1 MFVEN
6 APEPLI
12 TDKSV
17 QEYFQDSISDALENQ
32 RIQAAQ
38 ETVYYI
44 VNLLA
49 TFMRSEELFER
60 TPDGVI
66 LKPLADFYAEAVE
79 GPTTADQHRALRR
92 LGDVALFISGVFSH
106 SLNRKLVDVD
116 YYVAMGGG
124 AYSYLSDS
132 LRGSAGAKTLTE
144 IFEELSAK
152 FVDFVDVLGEVS
164 ERAHFSSSA
173 DIMRLYE
180 IWVRTGSRRAER
192 TLRSIGIDPTETNI
206 SRSRH

>member
-1 MFVEN
+1 MFSET
-6 APEPLI
+6 APESLI

-17 QEYFQDSISDALENQ
+17 QEYFQDSISDALVNQ
-32 RIQAAQ
+32 RVEAAQ
-38 ETVYYI
+38 DTVYYV

-66 LKPLADFYAEAVE
+66 LKPLADFYAEAVQ

-124 AYSYLSDS
+124 AYGHLSGA
-132 LRGSAGAKTLTE
+132 LKGNAGAKTLTE

-164 ERAHFSSSA
+164 ERAHFNNSA
-173 DIMRLYE
+173 DIMRVYE
-180 IWVRTGSRRAER
+180 LWVRTGSRRAAR
-192 TLRSIGIDPTETNI
+192 TLRSVGIEPAEANI

>member
-1 MFVEN
+1 MFSET
-6 APEPLI
+6 ASASLI

-17 QEYFQDSISDALENQ
+17 QEYFQDSISDALANQ
-32 RIQAAQ
+32 RVEAAQ
-38 ETVYYI
+38 DTVYYV

-66 LKPLADFYAEAVE
+66 LKPLADFYAEAVQ

-124 AYSYLSDS
+124 AYGHLSGA
-132 LRGSAGAKTLTE
+132 LKGSAGAKTLTE
-144 IFEELSAK
+144 IFQELSAK
-152 FVDFVDVLGEVS
+152 FVDFVDVLGEVC
-164 ERAHFSSSA
+164 ERAHFNNAA
-173 DIMRLYE
+173 DIMRVYE
-180 IWVRTGSRRAER
+180 VWVRTGSRRAAR
-192 TLRSIGIDPTETNI
+192 TLRSVGIEPAETNI
-206 SRSRH
+206 SRSHH

>member
-1 MFVEN
+1 MFSEN
-6 APEPLI
+6 APELLI

-32 RIQAAQ
+32 RIEAAQ
-38 ETVYYI
+38 ETVFYM

-49 TFMRSEELFER
+49 TFIRSEELFER

-79 GPTTADQHRALRR
+79 CPTTAEQHRTLRR

-124 AYSYLSDS
+124 AYSYLSGA
-132 LRGSAGAKTLTE
+132 LRGNAGANTLTE
-144 IFEELSAK
+144 IFEELSSK

-164 ERAHFSSSA
+164 ERAHFNNSA
-173 DIMRLYE
+173 DIMRVYE
-180 IWVRTGSRRAER
+180 MWVRTGSRRAER
-192 TLRSIGIDPTETNI
+192 TLRNIGIDPTETNI